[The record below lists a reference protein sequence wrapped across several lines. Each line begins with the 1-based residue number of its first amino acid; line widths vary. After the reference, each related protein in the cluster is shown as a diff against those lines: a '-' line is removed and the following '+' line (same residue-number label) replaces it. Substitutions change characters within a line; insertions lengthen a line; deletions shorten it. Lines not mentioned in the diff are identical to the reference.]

1 MNPLQEA
8 LDDYLSTRR
17 SVGFKLRETE
27 HMLRDYVA
35 YLDRQEATTTTT
47 DLALTWAKQP
57 INVAPHRWYQRLTA
71 VRGFAKYL
79 HALDAAA
86 EVPPANLLVAQR
98 ARTAPYIYSELE
110 VAALLAGA
118 ATLAPPFRAVT
129 YRTLL
134 GLLAVTGMRVG
145 EAIRLDCQD
154 VNWTDGL
161 LTVRASKFNRSRE
174 VVLHPTTVDALRS
187 YQRLCRKR
195 PRVSTPAF
203 FLSARGTRLIY
214 ADLWRTYRSLVRG
227 AGLEKTS
234 SQRRPRLHDLR
245 HTFAVN
251 TIINWYRDGLDAG
264 DRLYLLST
272 YLGHIDPKG
281 TYWYLSGVPE
291 LLEQAGARLEQML
304 GDLP

>member
-1 MNPLQEA
+1 MNPLQDA

-35 YLDRQEATTTTT
+35 YLDRRDATTTTT

-57 INVAPHRWYQRLTA
+57 INVAPHRWHQRLTA

-98 ARTAPYIYSELE
+98 ARTAPYIYSELD

-118 ATLAPPFRAVT
+118 ATLAPPFRADT

-161 LTVRASKFNRSRE
+161 LTIRASKFNRSRE

-187 YQRLCRKR
+187 YQRLCR
-195 PRVSTPAF
+195 
-203 FLSARGTRLIY
+203 
-214 ADLWRTYRSLVRG
+214 SLVRG
-227 AGLEKTS
+227 AGLEKKTS

-281 TYWYLSGVPE
+281 TYWYLSGIPE
-291 LLEQAGARLEQML
+291 LLELAGARLEQML
-304 GDLP
+304 GDIP

>member
-1 MNPLQEA
+1 M
-8 LDDYLSTRR
+8 
-17 SVGFKLRETE
+17 
-27 HMLRDYVA
+27 
-35 YLDRQEATTTTT
+35 
-47 DLALTWAKQP
+47 
-57 INVAPHRWYQRLTA
+57 
-71 VRGFAKYL
+71 
-79 HALDAAA
+79 
-86 EVPPANLLVAQR
+86 
-98 ARTAPYIYSELE
+98 
-110 VAALLAGA
+110 
-118 ATLAPPFRAVT
+118 
-129 YRTLL
+129 
-134 GLLAVTGMRVG
+134 
-145 EAIRLDCQD
+145 
-154 VNWTDGL
+154 

-281 TYWYLSGVPE
+281 TYWYLSGIPE
-291 LLEQAGARLEQML
+291 LLELAGARLEQML
-304 GDLP
+304 GDIP